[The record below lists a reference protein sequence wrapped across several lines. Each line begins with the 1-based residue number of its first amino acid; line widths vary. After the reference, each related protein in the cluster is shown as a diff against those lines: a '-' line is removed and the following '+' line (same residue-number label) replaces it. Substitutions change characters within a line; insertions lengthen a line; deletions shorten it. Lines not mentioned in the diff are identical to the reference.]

1 MLERGWPFAVAV
13 PVFVCRITNDAA
25 SEVDLR
31 IPVNRKAHPDDLATI
46 LKRVS
51 PFKELANKAATFPQA
66 RYRAL
71 E

>member
-13 PVFVCRITNDAA
+13 PVFVCRITNDA